1 MKEKRKKKQKKIL
14 RPINAQPDHWG
25 SHFGMDVEG
34 GLANSSVGKPK
45 ESTLDNATPP
55 LPLPILIFVFVFV
68 FSLIIQCNLHLFFHV
83 YYRYSWFF
91 SFSLYD

>member
-1 MKEKRKKKQKKIL
+1 MKERRKKKKKKKIL

-45 ESTLDNATPP
+45 ESTWIMQHPP
-55 LPLPILIFVFVFV
+55 SPF
-68 FSLIIQCNLHLFFHV
+68 
-83 YYRYSWFF
+83 
-91 SFSLYD
+91 